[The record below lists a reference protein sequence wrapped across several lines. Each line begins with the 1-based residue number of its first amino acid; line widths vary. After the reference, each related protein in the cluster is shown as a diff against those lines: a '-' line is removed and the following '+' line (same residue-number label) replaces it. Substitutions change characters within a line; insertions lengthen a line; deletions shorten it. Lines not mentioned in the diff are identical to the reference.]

1 MLRYSLLTA
10 GLLLG
15 ASAFAA
21 PAGDLPPDA
30 LACEG

>member
-10 GLLLG
+10 GLMLG

-21 PAGDLPPDA
+21 PAGDLPDA
-30 LACEG
+30 LACKG